1 MPDHA
6 ASINFDRL
14 AAIYEETRGGL
25 KRGGSY
31 ARTIVPRLRS
41 GTVLEIGIGTASV
54 ALPLTDA
61 GHPVVGVD
69 LSANMLALAHERLG
83 ARVAIADVMT
93 LPIAEASV
101 PNVLA
106 VWVLQL
112 VGSVEAALREARR
125 VLSPG
130 GRLIVITSRGRADPD
145 DIEEASVDFQ
155 TVLRGQRQDDPDIV
169 LAHAGTAGL
178 RHVERLDTEVQRF
191 DETPSAVADRIEGRG
206 YGILLDVADDDWQ
219 RVVVPV
225 IEALRA
231 LPDPDTPRQRATRN
245 DVLVFEAV

>member
-31 ARTIVPRLRS
+31 ARTIGPRLRS
-41 GTVLEIGIGTASV
+41 GTVLEIGVGTASV

-93 LPIAEASV
+93 LPIADASV

-112 VGSVEAALREARR
+112 VGSVDAALREARR

-155 TVLRGQRQDDPDIV
+155 TVLRGRRQDDSDIV
-169 LAHAGTAGL
+169 IAHAERRACVSSNDSTLKSKRSTRHPPPLPTGSKDVATASSSTSL
-178 RHVERLDTEVQRF
+178 TM
-191 DETPSAVADRIEGRG
+191 IGRG
-206 YGILLDVADDDWQ
+206 SWC
-219 RVVVPV
+219 P
-225 IEALRA
+225 
-231 LPDPDTPRQRATRN
+231 
-245 DVLVFEAV
+245 

>member
-93 LPIAEASV
+93 LPIADASV

-130 GRLIVITSRGRADPD
+130 GRLIVITSAAAPTPTTSRRPRLTSRPCS
-145 DIEEASVDFQ
+145 EASAK
-155 TVLRGQRQDDPDIV
+155 TTLTSSSRT
-169 LAHAGTAGL
+169 AGTAGL
-178 RHVERLDTEVQRF
+178 RHVERLDTEVQSSTRHPPLSP
-191 DETPSAVADRIEGRG
+191 TASK
-206 YGILLDVADDDWQ
+206 DVATASSSTSPTMTGKGSWC
-219 RVVVPV
+219 P
-225 IEALRA
+225 
-231 LPDPDTPRQRATRN
+231 
-245 DVLVFEAV
+245 